1 MRRIVALL
9 CGAMMLA
16 VSGLAVAAEGDSG
29 VIYKKKT
36 SYDFEDDLVEGELVR
51 PEGEFI
57 DTRKKSKHS
66 SLIRI
71 REHFIPEMLR
81 SVNDI

>member
-9 CGAMMLA
+9 CGLAMLA
-16 VSGLAVAAEGDSG
+16 VSGLAMAAEGDPG